1 MGRYARPRSLIISAA
16 SVLLG
21 CAAPSQARAYSDD
34 SAALRVMTYNVN
46 EGSDYVELTQATTE
60 QQFLVAVGQTISA
73 VRASGP
79 PARMQAVA
87 RQIATARPTLMSL
100 QEVDRWSS
108 GPFNPATGTCGPM
121 AVEFDMLR
129 DLLQALAAQGTGY
142 GVAATAVQYVFPP
155 TPGLILP
162 STFLCVQVSNLNVI
176 LVRTDL
182 PPSRFGWSNP
192 QSGTFA
198 SSVVLQTPIGPVPLP
213 RVWLSI
219 DARFDDQTVRF
230 VGTHLESFDPDVRRQ
245 QALELRTTLAQTSL
259 PIVVA
264 MDANAAAAP
273 PPVDPTYSDFV
284 AAGYR
289 DAWTG
294 SDDRL
299 DVDPGFTC
307 CQPSLTNPISGLS
320 QRIDL
325 ILLRGPLH
333 SREAALVGDTPAS
346 MTPEGVW
353 PSDHAG
359 VVAQLRIDE
368 GGGSQ

>member
-1 MGRYARPRSLIISAA
+1 
-16 SVLLG
+16 
-21 CAAPSQARAYSDD
+21 
-34 SAALRVMTYNVN
+34 
-46 EGSDYVELTQATTE
+46 
-60 QQFLVAVGQTISA
+60 
-73 VRASGP
+73 
-79 PARMQAVA
+79 MQAVA
-87 RQIATARPTLMSL
+87 RQIAAARPTLVSL

-108 GPFNPATGTCGPM
+108 GSFNPATGTCGPLT
-121 AVEFDMLR
+121 VEFDMLR
-129 DLLQALAAQGTGY
+129 DLLEALAAQGTGY
-142 GVAATAVQYVFPP
+142 EVAATAVQYAFPP

-162 STFLCVQVSNLNVI
+162 STFLCVQVLNLNVI
-176 LVRTDL
+176 LVRADL
-182 PPSRFGWSNP
+182 RPSSFGWSNP
-192 QSGTFA
+192 QSGTFV

-219 DARFDDQTVRF
+219 DARFDDRTVRF

-259 PIVVA
+259 PVVVA

-273 PPVDPTYSDFV
+273 PPVDPAYTDFL

-307 CQPSLTNPISGLS
+307 CQPSLTNAISGLS

-368 GGGSQ
+368 GDR